1 MDTHDGAPALA
12 QESGNLAAALYATV
26 GVVTLLWTLISGG
39 RLDARMVAFVAL
51 CTGFGAVFPFLPWRR
66 HGRTLLPAA
75 EMSATMVLVVFMP
88 LIVRSPW
95 LVVLPCILAMWA
107 GAVLDWRWLV
117 IGQLPPTLTLGL
129 LLSDRI
135 SAAAAWSTALMEL
148 AFAWSI
154 GFATATMRGRVD
166 RANARLHASET
177 ADAERAQRE
186 LQDRDRLQRSIGQA
200 VHEIVSAS
208 GTVRDQSSHIAS
220 AIEEMART
228 VQHIAA
234 SADHASRTVEDVASA
249 AERSRGLV
257 DQLDESGQRIISV
270 VDAIAAL
277 SAQTNLL
284 ALNATIEAAR
294 AGEAGKGFAVVAG
307 EVKDLAQQTA
317 QSAAE
322 ITAIV
327 SQVHGRVAETTGVMA
342 SIADMVTAL
351 QAEQIG
357 LATAITEQASTIDQ
371 ISRAATGE
379 AEGVSA
385 IANAIGDLDR
395 QAAGAP
401 S

>member
-1 MDTHDGAPALA
+1 MRSMTTHDGGTALA
-12 QESGNLAAALYATV
+12 QESGNLAAALYATA
-26 GVVTLLWTLISGG
+26 GAVTLLWTLASGAELDG
-39 RLDARMVAFVAL
+39 RLVAFVVL
-51 CTGFGAVFPFLPWRR
+51 CLSCGAVFPFLPWRR
-66 HGRTLLPAA
+66 HPALLPAA
-75 EMSATMVLVVFMP
+75 EMSATATLVVFMP

-95 LVVLPCILAMWA
+95 LVVLPCILAMWS
-107 GAVLDWRWLV
+107 GAVLDWRWL
-117 IGQLPPTLTLGL
+117 IAGQVPPTLTMGW
-129 LLSDRI
+129 LLSDRMN
-135 SAAAAWSTALMEL
+135 AASAWSTALMEL
-148 AFAWSI
+148 AFALSI
-154 GFATATMRGRVD
+154 GLATAWMRGRVD
-166 RANARLHASET
+166 RANALLYEARA
-177 ADAERAQRE
+177 ADAARAARE
-186 LQDRDRLQRSIGQA
+186 LEERDQVTQTVGRA

-208 GTVRDQSSHIAS
+208 GTVRDQSTQIAS

-228 VQHIAA
+228 VQHISA

-249 AERSRGLV
+249 AVRSRGLV

-294 AGEAGKGFAVVAG
+294 AGEAGRGFAVVAG

-327 SQVHGRVAETTGVMA
+327 SQVHSRVAETTGVMA

-351 QAEQIG
+351 QDEQIG
-357 LATAITEQASTIDQ
+357 LASAINQQASTVEEIA
-371 ISRAATGE
+371 RAAAGE

-385 IANAIGDLDR
+385 IANAIGELDR
-395 QAAGAP
+395 QTAAA
-401 S
+401 